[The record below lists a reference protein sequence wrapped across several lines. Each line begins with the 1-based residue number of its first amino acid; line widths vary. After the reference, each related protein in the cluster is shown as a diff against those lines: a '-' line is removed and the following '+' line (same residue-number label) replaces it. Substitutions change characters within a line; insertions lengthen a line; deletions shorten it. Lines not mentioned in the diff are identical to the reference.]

1 MSVLG
6 HMSVWFSLVAAA
18 LSALLYFRL
27 ASSRAGSS
35 ARPRRLLYLS
45 VVVVGFA
52 SVLLLVLLLRHDFS
66 NGYVYSYS
74 DSALPLAYLISSF
87 YAGQEG
93 SFLFWALCGSAIALV
108 LRAAARRHGN
118 EAPVMAVYMT
128 VQTVLLAFVI
138 VKSPFRSVWEM
149 FPQAPLAIPAEGRG
163 LNPLLQNFWMVIH
176 PPVLFLGF
184 AAMAVPFS
192 LAIAGLWKRRYDI
205 LPAQAFPW
213 VLGGTTVLGLGIML
227 GAYWAYGVLGWGGYW
242 GWDPVEN
249 SSLVPWLTGIALLHT
264 MLAQLRTGKYMRTNF
279 ALALVSFFL
288 VIYSTFLTRSGI
300 LGDASVHSFTDPGAA
315 AYWLLLGSL
324 GAIAVA
330 GAGLMIARRA
340 DLRPHPAEGHLLS
353 RETSLGAG
361 TMLLILSAAVV
372 AFGTTLP
379 IFSAL
384 RVEPSFYNA
393 TNLPLVIVMGLLI
406 GLSLYTQWETQD
418 GGATLRRSR
427 VGLFASFVVVAS
439 LAILGVENAGALALI
454 FASVF
459 ALFVNVDIG
468 VRIARGDP
476 RFLGG
481 KLAHAGVA
489 IFLLGMIASGRFES
503 RAHVTLPLNRPREAL
518 GHTLTYTGF
527 APTADGKFKFHVRVE
542 GDGES
547 FTLAPVMFP
556 GGEQGVMRNPDI
568 ATFFTRDFYLSPVG
582 LEAAQAAA
590 DGEALGGG
598 ESGGSGF
605 RTAQATPAQPERL
618 VVEASIKPF
627 MSLLWGGM
635 VLMIIGFAL
644 AIVKRTQEVQW
655 KV

>member
-6 HMSVWFSLVAAA
+6 HMSVMFSLVAAA
-18 LSALLYFRL
+18 LSALLYFRM
-27 ASSRAGSS
+27 ASSRAGSL

-45 VVVVGFA
+45 VLVVASA

-74 DSALPLAYLISSF
+74 DNALPLAYLISSF

-93 SFLFWALCGSAIALV
+93 SFLFWALCAGVIALV
-108 LRAAARRHGN
+108 LRAAARRHGS

-128 VQTVLLAFVI
+128 VQTVLLAFVA
-138 VKSPFRSVWEM
+138 VKSPFRSVWDM
-149 FPQAPLAIPAEGRG
+149 FPQIPPSIPLEGRG

-184 AAMAVPFS
+184 AAMGAPFS
-192 LAIAGLWKRRYDI
+192 LAIAGLWKRTYSI

-213 VLGGTTVLGLGIML
+213 VLSSVTVLGLGLML

-264 MLAQLRTGKYMRTNF
+264 MLAQLRTGKYLRTNF

-300 LGDASVHSFTDPGAA
+300 LGDASVHAFTDPGAA
-315 AYWLLLGSL
+315 IYWLLLGSL
-324 GAIAVA
+324 GVIAVS
-330 GAGLMIARRA
+330 GAGLLISRRA
-340 DLRPHPAEGHLLS
+340 DLRPHPSDGQLLS
-353 RETSLGAG
+353 RESSLGAG
-361 TMLLILSAAVV
+361 TILLLLSAAVV

-379 IFSAL
+379 IFSSL
-384 RVEPSFYNA
+384 RVEPSFYDS
-393 TNLPLVIVMGLLI
+393 TNLPLAIAMGLLI
-406 GLSLYTQWETQD
+406 GYSLYTQWETQD
-418 GGATLRRSR
+418 GATTLRRSR
-427 VGLFASFVVVAS
+427 VALLASLLGVAG
-439 LAILGVENAGALALI
+439 LAILGVRDPGALALI
-454 FASVF
+454 FTSLF

-468 VRIARGDP
+468 FRVARGDP

-489 IFLLGMIASGRFES
+489 IFFLGMIASGRFEM
-503 RAHVTLPLNRPREAL
+503 RAHVALPLYHPREVL

-527 APTADGKFKFHVRVE
+527 APTADGKFAFSVRVE
-542 GDGES
+542 GEGES
-547 FTLAPVMFP
+547 FTLAPVMFA
-556 GGEQGVMRNPDI
+556 GGEQGIMRNPAI
-568 ATFFTRDFYLSPVG
+568 ASFFSRDFYLSPVG
-582 LEAAQAAA
+582 LEAAQAAV
-590 DGEALGGG
+590 DGEMNGAGLTTGTR
-598 ESGGSGF
+598 F
-605 RTAQATPAQPERL
+605 RNTQVTPAQPEKL
-618 VVEASIKPF
+618 VVEASIKPY

-635 VLMIIGFAL
+635 VLMIMGFAL
-644 AIVKRTQEVQW
+644 AIVKRTQEVRW